1 MNTESLIRT
10 SVRSL
15 YDLQKLRIQCGN
27 RIVASF
33 RDKLGINPSQPEED
47 VPDGENIL
55 KMLRA
60 EYKLI
65 ADGVKKITR
74 AYKPQS
80 NILTN
85 LGEIK
90 LIESYE
96 RQMAAEESHAKLIE
110 YELANYPIYT
120 QFLSEIRGVGP
131 MMAGVIISEI
141 DIRKCNSISAL
152 WAYCG
157 LDVVV
162 TETEDG
168 EVREEGRCR
177 KAHHL
182 VQKTYMDR
190 DGNTKE
196 TRGITF
202 NPFLKTKLVGVLGSV
217 FIKLGGKYRDIYD
230 GYKHRLQNH
239 PKHADK
245 SKGHIHNMAVRY
257 MIKEFLADL
266 WTKWRIL
273 EGLSVR
279 PRFSEEKLGII
290 HSKKTEY
297 ENEHDQRIDT
307 RTNAG
312 RA

>member
-1 MNTESLIRT
+1 MKTESLIRV

-15 YDLQKLRIQCGN
+15 YDMQKLRISIGN

-33 RDKLGINPSQPEED
+33 RNKIGIEPSQAEEEVPE
-47 VPDGENIL
+47 GENIL

-65 ADGVKKITR
+65 TDGVKKITR

-80 NILTN
+80 NLLTS

-96 RQMAAEESHAKLIE
+96 RQMMAEESHIKLIE
-110 YELANYPIYT
+110 YELENYRIYKE
-120 QFLSEIRGVGP
+120 FLYGVRGVGP

-141 DIRKCNSISAL
+141 DIYECDSISAL

-162 TETEDG
+162 SEG
-168 EVREEGRCR
+168 ENGEQIEEGRCR

-182 VQKTYMDR
+182 VPKTYTDKE
-190 DGNTKE
+190 GNQKE

-217 FIKLGGKYRDIYD
+217 FIKLGGKYRGIYD
-230 GYKHRLQNH
+230 GYKNRLQNH
-239 PKHADK
+239 PKHKDK
-245 SKGHIHNMAVRY
+245 SKGHIHNMAIRY

-266 WTKWRIL
+266 WTAWRTI
-273 EGLSVR
+273 EGLPVR
-279 PRFSEEKLGII
+279 LRYSEEKLGII
-290 HSKKTEY
+290 HSK
-297 ENEHDQRIDT
+297 
-307 RTNAG
+307 A
-312 RA
+312 A